1 VGQGRFYQ
9 AGGATGCRDQ
19 LQDAMALGWFLCGI
33 AATWLALARAQGE
46 IGWMQHRTA
55 ALAGWQSTLNTQAW
69 DGA

>member
-46 IGWMQHRTA
+46 IG
-55 ALAGWQSTLNTQAW
+55 
-69 DGA
+69 